1 MDVFHA
7 LFVFENVDIG
17 NLSEIRV
24 LFGSVQLYL

>member
-1 MDVFHA
+1 MNIFHA
-7 LFVFENVDIG
+7 LFVLENMNFG